1 MELDIWVV
9 DISFIIESWIDD
21 LKLGDILIS
30 IIISEWFR
38 YINDDSER

>member
-21 LKLGDILIS
+21 LKLGNILIS
-30 IIISEWFR
+30 IIISEWFG
-38 YINDDSER
+38 YINDDTER